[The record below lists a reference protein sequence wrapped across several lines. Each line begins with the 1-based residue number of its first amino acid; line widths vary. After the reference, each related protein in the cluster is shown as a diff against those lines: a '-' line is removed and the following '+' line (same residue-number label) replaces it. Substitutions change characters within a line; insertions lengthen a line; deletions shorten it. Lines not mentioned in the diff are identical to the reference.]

1 MPFTFKYLGILRTA
15 TDSPPIQF
23 RSFHALKHSLPYS
36 ESDTLASSIT
46 MKLLLPASN
55 SYKIAYGLSG
65 ANVLCMPLKDTEEVD
80 TISFGPGGNNAQT
93 CNNK

>member
-1 MPFTFKYLGILRTA
+1 MYNTFTVKYLGILRTA

-36 ESDTLASSIT
+36 ESDTVVNSIA

-55 SYKIAYGLSG
+55 SYKIAYGLRG
-65 ANVLCMPLKDTEEVD
+65 PNVLCMPLKDAEEVD
-80 TISFGPGGNNAQT
+80 KISFGPGGNNT
-93 CNNK
+93 DLP